1 MYISESSLVWS
12 NALVYLNISI
22 KITSKESFY
31 MFKPIHPCGLIF
43 QRLSRS
49 VEAGVP
55 AGVDC
60 AWKTWAIMRSLI
72 TAVTL
77 QSNMPPVDNQ
87 KSQLFQPSVCFF
99 IFCPVCLTFFRFV
112 LRTKHLPD
120 MYWSSHYPFLPH
132 HSALEEHEIPWFYT
146 LTVEWSHVGVLLTLL
161 QVCYIKAP
169 ILLVRSRYASWIW
182 VFWSPVLMQHE
193 IRVIHKHLGV
203 AIGFA

>member
-1 MYISESSLVWS
+1 MYISESTSLVWS

-31 MFKPIHPCGLIF
+31 VFKLNHPCGLIF

-55 AGVDC
+55 AGLDC

-87 KSQLFQPSVCFF
+87 KSQLFQPAVCFF
-99 IFCPVCLTFFRFV
+99 IFCPVCLIFFRFV
-112 LRTKHLPD
+112 LRTKHIPD
-120 MYWSSHYPFLPH
+120 MYWASHYPFLLIILHYRRAWNPLVLH
-132 HSALEEHEIPWFYT
+132 INSRVVT
-146 LTVEWSHVGVLLTLL
+146 CWSFIDIITSLL
-161 QVCYIKAP
+161 Y
-169 ILLVRSRYASWIW
+169 
-182 VFWSPVLMQHE
+182 
-193 IRVIHKHLGV
+193 
-203 AIGFA
+203 